1 MSMRYSD
8 DIIEEVRQKNDIVD
22 VVSQYVR
29 LTRRGS
35 TYFGLCP
42 FHNEKTP
49 SFSVTPG
56 KQMYYC
62 FGCGA
67 GGNVYNFI
75 MEYENYTFGEALKHL
90 ADRAGVELPKIEY
103 SREVREKAEQRAE
116 LLEINK
122 QAAQYYYY
130 QLRTEGGKIGYQ
142 YLSGRG
148 LSEETMR
155 KFGLGYSDKFGGGLY
170 KFLKSKGYSDERLRE
185 SGLFNVDERHGMYDK
200 FWNRVIFPIMDVNNR
215 VIGFGGRVMGDGKPK
230 YLNSPETKIFDKSRN
245 LYGLNIARTTR
256 KKYLILCEGYMDVIS
271 MHQAGF
277 TNAVASLGTA
287 LTSGHASLLK
297 RYTQEVL
304 LLYDSDEA
312 GIRAALRGIPILRDA
327 GVSSRVVNLKPYK
340 DPDEFIK
347 NMGAEAFEERLGQAS
362 DSFMFR
368 VSIAE
373 SEFPMD
379 EPQGQNRF
387 FERCA
392 ELLLELK
399 DELERNL
406 YIEAIVKK
414 YRGQY
419 GVSVEDLRKR
429 VNTLALK
436 GTPAE
441 NRTQPKTSGGQNK
454 KKKESAS
461 DQVQKL
467 MLTWLVTY
475 PGIFDKVAQYL
486 NAEDFIVP
494 LYKEVAQM
502 LFRQREEEGQVNPAK
517 LLNSF
522 TDSEEQREVASLFN
536 ATIHLET
543 QQEQD
548 RAFAD
553 TLLRIKAES
562 LAEKNRNL
570 DPTDMVGLQQ
580 ILREKKELEELGRK
594 RQELHI
600 SFE

>member
-1 MSMRYSD
+1 MRYSD
-8 DIIEEVRQKNDIVD
+8 DIIEEVRMKNDIVD
-22 VVSQYVR
+22 VVSQYVK
-29 LTRRGS
+29 LTRKGS
-35 TYFGLCP
+35 SYFGLCP

-49 SFSVTPG
+49 SFSVTPS

-67 GGNVYNFI
+67 GGNVFNFV
-75 MEYENYTFGEALKHL
+75 MEYENYSFGEALSHL
-90 ADRAGVELPKIEY
+90 ADRAGVQLPRIEY
-103 SREVREKAEQRAE
+103 SSEAREKAKQRE
-116 LLEINK
+116 TLLEINR
-122 QAAQYYYY
+122 QAAQYFYY
-130 QLRTEGGKIGYQ
+130 QLRRESGQIGYR
-142 YLSGRG
+142 YLTDRG
-148 LSEETMR
+148 LSDETIR
-155 KFGLGYSDKFGGGLY
+155 KFGLGYSDKFSDDLY
-170 KFLKSKGYSDERLRE
+170 KFLKGKGYGDDQLRD

-245 LYGLNIARTTR
+245 LYGLNVARTSR
-256 KKYLILCEGYMDVIS
+256 KPYLILCEGYMDVIS
-271 MHQAGF
+271 MHQSGF
-277 TNAVASLGTA
+277 TNAVASLGTS

-312 GIRAALRGIPILRDA
+312 GVKAALRAIPILREA
-327 GVSSRVVNLKPYK
+327 GINSRVVDLKPHK

-347 NMGAEAFEERLGQAS
+347 TEGTEAFQQRLDQAR

-368 VSIAE
+368 VSV
-373 SEFPMD
+373 SEKDFPME

-392 ELLLELK
+392 RLLLELS

-406 YIEAIVKK
+406 YIEAIV
-414 YRGQY
+414 RQY
-419 GVSVEDLRKR
+419 HRYGISVEDLRKR
-429 VNTLALK
+429 VNTLAMK
-436 GTPAE
+436 GTPIE
-441 NRTQPKTSGGQNK
+441 QRQQPKTVEARQAQ
-454 KKKESAS
+454 KKESAA
-461 DQVQKL
+461 DKAQKL

-475 PGIFDKVAQYL
+475 PGIFDTVEKYL
-486 NAEDFIVP
+486 SPGDFIVP
-494 LYKEVAQM
+494 LYHEVAEM
-502 LFRQREEEGQVNPAK
+502 LFEQHAQGDVNPAR

-543 QQEQD
+543 MEEQE
-548 RAFAD
+548 RAFSD
-553 TLLRIKAES
+553 TLIRIKQES
-562 LAEKNRNL
+562 LAEKNKNW
-570 DPTDMVGLQQ
+570 DPTDMAGLQE
-580 ILREKKELEELGRK
+580 LVKAKKELEDLGRK
-594 RQELHI
+594 RQQLHI